1 MERSKQYVISKTLF
15 IEAYKKVKANGG
27 SAGVDGI
34 SMAKYER
41 NLKGNLYKLWNRM
54 SSGSY
59 FPKPVKAVE
68 IPKKS
73 GGTRKLGIPTVEDR
87 IAQMVVKLM
96 VEPILDPLFHEDSYG
111 YRPNKSALDAVGKA
125 RERCWRYDYV
135 IDLDIK
141 GLFDNIDHALLMKAV
156 EWHIKESWIV
166 LYIERWLETPFKDVD
181 GTLIPRISGTPQGGV
196 VSPILSN
203 LFMHYAFDM
212 WMKREHPYCPFERYA
227 DDTVVHCKSEK
238 QARFI
243 LKAIGERMTTCKL
256 ELHPVKT
263 KIVYCKDRD
272 RKGDFEN
279 TEFDFLGY
287 TYRGRVLKDRIGRM
301 QVNFLPAVSKASC
314 QTLKDKI
321 KALEIHKR
329 TGSKIEMIA
338 ETINPIVAGWMNY
351 FGRYNNSALKST
363 LKVIQGRLVRWA
375 MCKFKRFHGRP
386 MRARRWL
393 EEVQRRAPNLF
404 AHWGHCGLSIR
415 AV

>member
-1 MERSKQYVISKTLF
+1 MERSKQYVISKMLF
-15 IEAYKKVKANGG
+15 VEAYKKVKANGG

-34 SMAKYER
+34 SMAMYEK
-41 NLKGNLYKLWNRM
+41 NLKGNLYKVWNRM

-166 LYIERWLETPFKDVD
+166 LYIDRWLKTPFKDVD

-212 WMKREHPYCPFERYA
+212 WMEREHPYCPFERYA

-243 LKAIGERMTTCKL
+243 LKAIGERLTACKL

-263 KIVYCKDRD
+263 KLVYCKDKD

-287 TYRGRVLKDRIGRM
+287 TYRGRVLKDRIGRV

-314 QTLKDKI
+314 QSLKDKI

-351 FGRYNNSALKST
+351 FGRYNNSALKNT
-363 LKVIQGRLVRWA
+363 LRVIQRRLVRWA
-375 MCKFKRFHGRP
+375 ICKFKRFHGRP
-386 MRARRWL
+386 MRARIWL
-393 EEVQRRAPNLF
+393 EEVQRRTPNLF
-404 AHWGHCGLSIR
+404 AHWRHCGLSIR

>member
-1 MERSKQYVISKTLF
+1 MERSKQYVISKMLF
-15 IEAYKKVKANGG
+15 VEAYKKVKANGG

-34 SMAKYER
+34 SMAMYEK
-41 NLKGNLYKLWNRM
+41 NLKGNLYKVWNRM

-166 LYIERWLETPFKDVD
+166 LYIDRWLKTPFKDVD

-212 WMKREHPYCPFERYA
+212 WMEREHPYCPFERYA

-243 LKAIGERMTTCKL
+243 LKAIGERLTACKL

-263 KIVYCKDRD
+263 KLVYCKDKD
-272 RKGDFEN
+272 RK
-279 TEFDFLGY
+279 
-287 TYRGRVLKDRIGRM
+287 R
-301 QVNFLPAVSKASC
+301 
-314 QTLKDKI
+314 
-321 KALEIHKR
+321 
-329 TGSKIEMIA
+329 
-338 ETINPIVAGWMNY
+338 
-351 FGRYNNSALKST
+351 
-363 LKVIQGRLVRWA
+363 RLW
-375 MCKFKRFHGRP
+375 KHG
-386 MRARRWL
+386 
-393 EEVQRRAPNLF
+393 
-404 AHWGHCGLSIR
+404 I
-415 AV
+415 